1 MSWRSLDDM
10 KHITQGVDVVNPEY
24 KHPQLVI
31 VNDAFVLPN
40 TLATQFAS
48 LFMKGKLFSGKDPTQ
63 PRPSDEDEQ
72 ALFCRPYREWAPA
85 PYNNPRIRVDNALS
99 RTISIIGGMG
109 DLLSIV
115 MTTSTECDR
124 DLHHMKT
131 RVLHVLPPMS
141 LARWRQK
148 GLHELANFERA
159 CEHLS
164 QVVDAFEYINL
175 PQTQDRMRKAA
186 NGVWDTCSDFERA
199 LNAYR
204 AERGRTSISVTAMW
218 EEFLV
223 DYLTTVAER
232 AHAWTLARLDELRE
246 VQWARLQ
253 GTVSMPIQTL
263 MPMQLEI
270 LDKVHDLTELTNK
283 VDTRIMLPLP
293 GFRLQTLTA
302 AIPRIRD
309 NWEGY
314 QGGTPMTA
322 FPYNMRFR
330 SKVYALRCKW
340 LTDQA
345 MVLYTMRKGAD
356 VRQRGDPVRSE
367 ETSRLQAHAYVTARR
382 ELRGPSQAISGDEP
396 WTCEVKHMMNLGNRS
411 LRTWGFVGYRICYE
425 HSDEEWKTFLEKF
438 KSDVTAW
445 GDGVRGAGDV
455 KPLCKVRWLDGR
467 EHGIPEGDV
476 EAAKRHYQEYS
487 KSPAMAMFLPT
498 GPDSVFL
505 AADKASIESYLHPIQ
520 DSAGPVIPVGDLG
533 SFILAVGSADSERR
547 RRGRDEGE
555 SEDEE
560 AADEPDGFN
569 GILRVLGSVLFD
581 DLWASLFRHAF
592 RLSDLAR
599 LAEIHPRQV
608 YVGPTVPMER
618 DGWRKSGTW
627 SLTVLKSFEK
637 WQKQ

>member
-1 MSWRSLDDM
+1 M

-72 ALFCRPYREWAPA
+72 ALFCQPCREWAPA

-131 RVLHVLPPMS
+131 RVLHGLPPMS

-204 AERGRTSISVTAMW
+204 AERGRTSTSVTAMW

-246 VQWARLQ
+246 AQWARLQ

-263 MPMQLEI
+263 MPTQLEI

-340 LTDQA
+340 LTNQA
-345 MVLYTMRKGAD
+345 MVL
-356 VRQRGDPVRSE
+356 
-367 ETSRLQAHAYVTARR
+367 RR
-382 ELRGPSQAISGDEP
+382 EAARGSGAERGDEP
-396 WTCEVKHMMNLGNRS
+396 
-411 LRTWGFVGYRICYE
+411 
-425 HSDEEWKTFLEKF
+425 
-438 KSDVTAW
+438 AA
-445 GDGVRGAGDV
+445 GA
-455 KPLCKVRWLDGR
+455 C
-467 EHGIPEGDV
+467 
-476 EAAKRHYQEYS
+476 EYS

-520 DSAGPVIPVGDLG
+520 DNAGPVIPVGDLG

-547 RRGRDEGE
+547 RRGSGREEGE
-555 SEDEE
+555 EVAEE
-560 AADEPDGFN
+560 ADGFN

-599 LAEIHPRQV
+599 MAEIHPRQV